1 MSTAHGSLLR
11 PVLTD
16 QVSTPAAQYTQA
28 LALPL
33 PGVGQLVF
41 VSGQGPTDA
50 AGNVVG
56 VDDPETQVR
65 QVFANIQ
72 ALLAAA
78 GGGLEHIAE
87 MTLYLRD
94 INHRPLVTKVRAE
107 VLKQPYPTATM
118 VEISDFAAPEWLVE
132 ISALAVVPA

>member
-1 MSTAHGSLLR
+1 MSTAHSALLR

-16 QVSTPAAQYTQA
+16 QVATPGAQYSQA

-50 AGNVVG
+50 AGQVVG
-56 VDDPETQVR
+56 VDDPDAQVR

-94 INHRPLVTKVRAE
+94 INHRPVVTKVRAE

-118 VEISDFAAPEWLVE
+118 VEISDFAAPDWLVE